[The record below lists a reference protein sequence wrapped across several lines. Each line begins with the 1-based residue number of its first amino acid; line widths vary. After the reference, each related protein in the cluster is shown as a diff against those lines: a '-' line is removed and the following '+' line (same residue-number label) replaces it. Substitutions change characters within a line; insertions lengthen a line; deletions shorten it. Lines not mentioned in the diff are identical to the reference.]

1 MVRGGPTPA
10 QGFPLPLLSLP
21 HEEQP
26 QNPSPCGI
34 PTTQGTNPHRR
45 AIEPALG
52 TLQAGPTPQ
61 GADSGNRQQAARRQT
76 LITPQLK
83 PPLNAAPTP
92 ASQPAAGQRRAPQ
105 PPRASPGGGGGSA
118 QGPLRSERAPA
129 GTQRPGTNVPRPKR
143 SAPPSVPR
151 PLVGT
156 WPHVART
163 HTHTRTHKA
172 GHGALSVAVMSQR
185 RTALS
190 RGGMAGWGQ
199 RRAAPGAMLQGSAGT
214 WRCGAGMEARGSV
227 GRSTAPWPRAPRHGG
242 VTAGRPPPAVFPP
255 RGPTRPSQAWRG
267 GSGVGTAVW
276 SGAAP
281 LRGPRSTAPQGTA
294 GCPLRGSLRPVRLL
308 PHGAAPSPVQRSTAA
323 WISHCAAPSVHGSL
337 CVAQLLPHCIAPC
350 PLQSAVPMH
359 SSHQQ
364 DSYCTAPQ
372 CTAFNCT
379 APPCTASYCVM
390 PSILHSSPVDCSSLH
405 SSTLHG
411 SLPTAQ
417 LPSHR
422 TPL

>member
-1 MVRGGPTPA
+1 M
-10 QGFPLPLLSLP
+10 
-21 HEEQP
+21 
-26 QNPSPCGI
+26 
-34 PTTQGTNPHRR
+34 
-45 AIEPALG
+45 
-52 TLQAGPTPQ
+52 
-61 GADSGNRQQAARRQT
+61 
-76 LITPQLK
+76 
-83 PPLNAAPTP
+83 
-92 ASQPAAGQRRAPQ
+92 
-105 PPRASPGGGGGSA
+105 
-118 QGPLRSERAPA
+118 
-129 GTQRPGTNVPRPKR
+129 
-143 SAPPSVPR
+143 
-151 PLVGT
+151 
-156 WPHVART
+156 
-163 HTHTRTHKA
+163 
-172 GHGALSVAVMSQR
+172 
-185 RTALS
+185 
-190 RGGMAGWGQ
+190 
-199 RRAAPGAMLQGSAGT
+199 
-214 WRCGAGMEARGSV
+214 

-417 LPSHR
+417 LLSITLLLNAQLPSAAALLEEPSHAAP
-422 TPL
+422 TPSQQVPTCPPGGLAAAIPKCHPAAAPTLLHTSLPPSFPFLHLPSVTSLPCSLATALCRD